1 MSPNESMIQ
10 FALENLESDKSLS
23 IRAAAKSYGVSEATI
38 RRRQHGYTSKQSSH
52 ESQQRLSKLQ
62 EEYLVEWI
70 LEQDE
75 QGFPPTHA
83 RAREMAV
90 RILHML

>member
-1 MSPNESMIQ
+1 MFPNESMIQ
-10 FALENLESDKSLS
+10 FALEDLESDKSLS

-38 RRRQHGYTSKQSSH
+38 RHRQHGYTSKLSSH

-75 QGFPPTHA
+75 HGFPPTHA
-83 RAREMAV
+83 RA
-90 RILHML
+90 